1 MRSGSTSAAAV
12 VVAVVAVLISLAQV
26 FSPAT
31 VTAGGR
37 SEEPSAITLRLG
49 YGGPPDAGRNPA
61 HGFAEELQR
70 EIHERS
76 EGGMSVLLFPEDQ
89 LGTSRELLDGGA
101 LNGEPALT
109 IAPAPVV
116 EELVPELR
124 AAAIPFLF
132 ADREAARR
140 FYRESGFFERVRSA
154 LEEAAGARVLAV
166 VEVPGA
172 VGFSNA
178 VRPLRSPAD
187 FSGLGF
193 VIGGGRYGDVVRAF
207 GAEVVA
213 GSGDSREDAGGNEIG
228 EADGVSDA
236 DGIVGTAPELLAAGL
251 HTRLN
256 YRSEVGMAFPVQYL
270 LVNRAALESLSAD
283 DHRIVVAAATAAAAR
298 HADRTDARAAT
309 VRTALEAAGVEFFIP
324 GPVEREELRRIAQPA
339 YIDELEGSISLEWIT
354 LALDGAAESHQ
365 AAESDQ

>member
-1 MRSGSTSAAAV
+1 MRSGSTST
-12 VVAVVAVLISLAQV
+12 VAVVAAVVAIHICLAQA
-26 FSPAT
+26 FNPPA
-31 VTAGGR
+31 VVAGGR
-37 SEEPSAITLRLG
+37 SEEPPATTLRLG

-70 EIHERS
+70 EVAERS
-76 EGGMSVLLFPEDQ
+76 EDRMSVLLFPENQ
-89 LGTSRELLDGGA
+89 LGTPRELLDGGA
-101 LNGEPALT
+101 ALT
-109 IAPAPVV
+109 IAPASVV

-132 ADREAARR
+132 PDREAARR
-140 FYRESGFFERVRSA
+140 FYRESDFFARVGTV
-154 LEEAAGARVLAV
+154 LEEAAGARVLEV

-187 FSGLGF
+187 FSGLSF
-193 VIGGGRYGDVVRAF
+193 VLGGGRYGEVVRAL
-207 GAEVVA
+207 GAGVVA
-213 GSGDSREDAGGNEIG
+213 GSRAGRENGGGNGGENGGGNGIG
-228 EADGVSDA
+228 AADGT
-236 DGIVGTAPELLAAGL
+236 VGTAPELLAAGM
-251 HTRLN
+251 HTRFT

-270 LVNRAALESLSAD
+270 LVSRPALESLPAD
-283 DHRIVVAAATAAAAR
+283 DRRIIVAAAAAAAVS

-324 GPVEREELRRIAQPA
+324 GPIEREELRRIAQPA
-339 YIDELEGSISLEWIT
+339 YIDELERSISLEWIT
-354 LALDGAAESHQ
+354 LALDGASETEQ